1 MMGGFRM
8 KGGLLRMAVMAV
20 LLLTLAGAAGAAEVQ
35 SPEDPGH
42 LVYPGMPWGTM
53 RADMVAGVL
62 LYERVNML
70 YADDLETGITRW
82 TVPFS
87 GGVDAQ
93 RRRRGG
99 VRFGERHALVYSA
112 DGTASLLDSGTG
124 REVWRRSG
132 GFFGG
137 GLHYAQLDA
146 GDRWV
151 TLRYE
156 TSAELCEVA
165 SGRRF
170 KVSLPSGK
178 PFGVHWMRD
187 GKTVVLS
194 ELLTGKEEVPS
205 RVQLWLWE
213 PGAGDPVKGCAVDSP
228 KKAYVFGALPD
239 GSVFL
244 REYVHGDQPEML
256 VSVINPRTGEKL
268 RDLGDQWEEG
278 TDTLWTEDGMRRITA
293 RESAPAVQ
301 VRDTLTGAPLF
312 ELTPP
317 PESRITSCF
326 QSAGKDWAAGRDGQ
340 NALFLMPVEENGAP
354 RRILGD
360 KRFLPGQVA
369 SIRPPHL
376 LCGQYNEFR
385 VMKYT
390 LLSLDGL
397 EERGRWHCGKDYV
410 SVGGQP
416 MLSVESGRLLHSTK
430 VQSSHGLA
438 LIPSGGDTPLL
449 EKPYRAVALSPD
461 GRYLM
466 AAVSETGPL
475 FLLDETGK
483 SLSRYDSQERSPLG
497 PTAFSPDNRRVAVY
511 HLPSLTVTDL
521 AEGFPTRELT
531 GQPGMEHFFMNS
543 WGSLCFSPDGNLL
556 LAGFIGGKALLFDAN
571 SGKLLHTFA
580 EERRFRDR
588 YVYQERFL
596 SSLGG
601 MAKDLLGGVTDR
613 GKGNPALTCG
623 FANNGTL
630 ALTIAAGQL
639 LRAWSVHD
647 GRLVRTVDPKLPEQR
662 DREGSINNQ
671 IVLSPKGDFCLAYNR
686 SGFGIASLWDTVGGQ
701 RLAEYR
707 FPEGNRLGAV
717 AVADDGKTVYAMIN
731 FDLHFL
737 PGRK

>member
-1 MMGGFRM
+1 MGGFRM
-8 KGGLLRMAVMAV
+8 KGGLRRML

-35 SPEDPGH
+35 RPEDPGH
-42 LVYPGMPWGTM
+42 LVYPGMPWGHV
-53 RADMVAGVL
+53 RADLVAGVL
-62 LYERVNML
+62 LYERVDML
-70 YADDLETGITRW
+70 YADDLETGTTRW
-82 TVPFS
+82 TLPFS

-93 RRRRGG
+93 HGRRGG
-99 VRFGERHALVYSA
+99 VRLGKRHALVYAA
-112 DGTASLLDSGTG
+112 DGTASLRDSGTG

-151 TLRYE
+151 TLHYE

-194 ELLTGKEEVPS
+194 EMLTEVNKAPS
-205 RVQLWLWE
+205 SIQLWLWE
-213 PGAGDPVKGCAVDSP
+213 PGTGDPVKGCAVDSP
-228 KKAYVFGALPD
+228 KTAYVLGTLPD

-268 RDLGDQWEEG
+268 RDLGDQCEEG
-278 TDTLWTEDGMRRITA
+278 TDTLWTEDGTRRITV
-293 RESAPAVQ
+293 REGAPAVQ

-317 PESRITSCF
+317 PESRPTSFF
-326 QSAGKDWAAGRDGQ
+326 QSAGKDWLAGWDRQ

-376 LCGQYNEFR
+376 LCGQVNQFG
-385 VMKYT
+385 VMEYT

-397 EERGRWHCGKDYV
+397 EERGSWYCGKDY
-410 SVGGQP
+410 GGGRP
-416 MLSVESGRLLHSTK
+416 MLSVDSGRLLHSMK
-430 VQSSHGLA
+430 VQNSHGLA

-461 GRYLM
+461 GKYLV
-466 AAVSETGPL
+466 AAVGEDGPL

-483 SLSRYDSQERSPLG
+483 SLAKYDKQDRYFSG
-497 PTAFSPDNRRVAVY
+497 PAVFSPDGRRVAVS
-511 HLPSLTVTDL
+511 HMGRITVTDL
-521 AEGFPTRELT
+521 AEGFPTREMT
-531 GQPGMEHFFMNS
+531 DPGKANLFMSRENT
-543 WGSLCFSPDGNLL
+543 LRFSPDGDLL
-556 LAGFIGGKALLFDAN
+556 LTGVSGGRALLFDAN
-571 SGKLLHTFA
+571 TGKLLHTLV
-580 EERRFRDR
+580 EERRFLDR

-596 SSLGG
+596 SSLEG

-613 GKGNPALTCG
+613 AKPNPALACG

-662 DREGSINNQ
+662 DKQGSINNQ
-671 IVLSPKGDFCLAYNR
+671 IVLSPNGDFCLAYNGN
-686 SGFGIASLWDTVGGQ
+686 GFGIASLWDTVGGQ

>member
-1 MMGGFRM
+1 MRTAGAWGGV
-8 KGGLLRMAVMAV
+8 LCAAVMAGV
-20 LLLTLAGAAGAAEVQ
+20 LFPGTADGQ
-35 SPEDPGH
+35 KPKTPGH
-42 LVYPGMPWGTM
+42 LVYPGMPWGRV

-62 LYERVNML
+62 LYERVDML
-70 YADDLETGITRW
+70 CADDLETGTTRW

-112 DGTASLLDSGTG
+112 DGTASLRDSGTG

-137 GLHYAQLDA
+137 GLHHAQLDA

-151 TLRYE
+151 TLHYE

-178 PFGVHWMRD
+178 LFTLDWMRD

-194 ELLTGKEEVPS
+194 EMLTEVNKAPS
-205 RVQLWLWE
+205 SIQLWLWE
-213 PGAGDPVKGCAVDSP
+213 PGTGDPVKGCAVDSP
-228 KKAYVFGALPD
+228 KTAYVLGTLPD

-244 REYVHGDQPEML
+244 REYVHGDQPVML

-268 RDLGDQWEEG
+268 RDLGDQCEEG
-278 TDTLWTEDGMRRITA
+278 TDTLWTEDGTRRITV
-293 RESAPAVQ
+293 REGAPAVQ

-312 ELTPP
+312 EITPP
-317 PESRITSCF
+317 PESRLTSFF
-326 QSAGKDWAAGRDGQ
+326 QSAGKDWLAGWDRQ

-376 LCGQYNEFR
+376 LCGQVNQFG
-385 VMKYT
+385 VMEYT

-397 EERGRWHCGKDYV
+397 EERGSWYCGKDY
-410 SVGGQP
+410 GGYQP
-416 MLSVESGRLLHSTK
+416 MLSVESGRLLLSME
-430 VQSSHGLA
+430 VQSSNGFA

-449 EKPYRAVALSPD
+449 EKPYSPVALSPD
-461 GRYLM
+461 GRYLV
-466 AAVSETGPL
+466 AAASETGPL

-483 SLSRYDSQERSPLG
+483 SLSRYDSQERSPSG
-497 PTAFSPDNRRVAVY
+497 PAAFSPDNRRVAVY
-511 HLPSLTVTDL
+511 HRPCLMVTDL
-521 AEGFPTRELT
+521 AEGFPARELT
-531 GQPGMEHFFMNS
+531 GQPGMENLFMYPQS
-543 WGSLCFSPDGNLL
+543 SLCFSPDGNLL
-556 LAGFIGGKALLFDAN
+556 LAGFIGGRAFLFDAN
-571 SGKLLHTFA
+571 SGKLLHTFV

-588 YVYQERFL
+588 YVHQERFL

-613 GKGNPALTCG
+613 GKDNPALTCG

-630 ALTIAAGQL
+630 ALTVAAGQL

-647 GRLVRTVDPKLPEQR
+647 GRLVRTVDPKLPEER
-662 DREGSINNQ
+662 DKHGSINNQ
-671 IVLSPKGDFCLAYNR
+671 IALSPNGDYCLAYNR
-686 SGFGIASLWDTVGGQ
+686 NGFGIASLWNTVGGQ
-701 RLAEYR
+701 RLEEYR
-707 FPEGNRLGAV
+707 FPENARLGAV
-717 AVADDGKTVYAMIN
+717 AVADDGKTVYAMIDG
-731 FDLHFL
+731 DLHFL